1 MLSEGRAKALVNYL
15 LPRFPFLQ
23 RIIQGG
29 IWWRKLGKD
38 YVKWLQSLTWQKMD
52 GILHI
57 IDHIPV
63 EINYRTN
70 TSRKKSL
77 MLYKQGNPYRFMLRE
92 YYPHLRKAI
101 CKIEYDVQNLI

>member
-1 MLSEGRAKALVNYL
+1 MVAKTGKEL
-15 LPRFPFLQ
+15 
-23 RIIQGG
+23 
-29 IWWRKLGKD
+29 RKMVARSDMAEK
-38 YVKWLQSLTWQKMD
+38 D

-77 MLYKQGNPYRFMLRE
+77 MLYKHGNPYRFMLRE
-92 YYPHLRKAI
+92 YYPHLRKASV
-101 CKIEYDVQNLI
+101 K

>member
-1 MLSEGRAKALVNYL
+1 MLRGRAKALVNYL
-15 LPRFPFLQ
+15 LPRFPFSKELYKVEY
-23 RIIQGG
+23 GG
-29 IWWRKLGKD
+29 ENWEGLRKMVARSDMAEK
-38 YVKWLQSLTWQKMD
+38 D

-77 MLYKQGNPYRFMLRE
+77 MLYKHGNPYRFMLRE